1 MDFLIMIV
9 AAVIA
14 FGKLAAKSEGEGNKK
29 RTQNVGPTA
38 EEWAERLRQSA
49 AGGEVSDKLNSAVNA
64 LKKSPRRPSG
74 RDIEAEQARRNAA
87 ERHHSEKRWAE
98 ARRQQAGFPA
108 RPRRRRRQLRGPSRE
123 PEGPLRR
130 RHPRPRGVHTACRAR
145 QIPPH
150 TPSVTRKANDI
161 RRSSG

>member
-9 AAVIA
+9 AAVIV
-14 FGKLAAKSEGEGNKK
+14 FGKLAAKSEGEGKKK

-74 RDIEAEQARRNAA
+74 RDIEAEQARR
-87 ERHHSEKRWAE
+87 
-98 ARRQQAGFPA
+98 QQADALRVHAAGVDSCEGRLESLKVLYDAGILDREEYTQRVA
-108 RPRRRRRQLRGPSRE
+108 R
-123 PEGPLRR
+123 
-130 RHPRPRGVHTACRAR
+130 V
-145 QIPPH
+145 
-150 TPSVTRKANDI
+150 KAQHSH
-161 RRSSG
+161 R

>member
-9 AAVIA
+9 AAVIV

-64 LKKSPRRPSG
+64 LKKSSRRPSG
-74 RDIEAEQARRNAA
+74 REIEAEQARRNAD
-87 ERHHSEKRWAE
+87 EHHHSEKRWAE
-98 ARRQQAGFPA
+98 ARRQQADSLRVHAAGVDSCEGRLESLKVLYDAGILDREEYTQRVA
-108 RPRRRRRQLRGPSRE
+108 RVKSRHTLRQ
-123 PEGPLRR
+123 
-130 RHPRPRGVHTACRAR
+130 
-145 QIPPH
+145 
-150 TPSVTRKANDI
+150 
-161 RRSSG
+161 

>member
-9 AAVIA
+9 AAVIV

-87 ERHHSEKRWAE
+87 ERHHRSAGRRPAASRRTPCASTLPASTA
-98 ARRQQAGFPA
+98 ARAV
-108 RPRRRRRQLRGPSRE
+108 SR
-123 PEGPLRR
+123 
-130 RHPRPRGVHTACRAR
+130 A
-145 QIPPH
+145 
-150 TPSVTRKANDI
+150 
-161 RRSSG
+161 

>member
-9 AAVIA
+9 AAVIF
-14 FGKLAAKSEGEGNKK
+14 FGKLAAKSEGEGKKK

-64 LKKSPRRPSG
+64 LKKSPRRPMSG
-74 RDIEAEQARRNAA
+74 CDIEAEQARRNAA

-98 ARRQQAGFPA
+98 ARRQQADSLRVHAAGVDSCEGRLESLKVLYDAGILDREEYTQRVA
-108 RPRRRRRQLRGPSRE
+108 RVKSRHTLRQ
-123 PEGPLRR
+123 
-130 RHPRPRGVHTACRAR
+130 
-145 QIPPH
+145 
-150 TPSVTRKANDI
+150 
-161 RRSSG
+161 

>member
-9 AAVIA
+9 AAVIV

-87 ERHHSEKRWAE
+87 EPTPPNAIT
-98 ARRQQAGFPA
+98 ARSAGRRPA
-108 RPRRRRRQLRGPSRE
+108 ASRRTPCASTPPASTAARAVSR
-123 PEGPLRR
+123 
-130 RHPRPRGVHTACRAR
+130 A
-145 QIPPH
+145 
-150 TPSVTRKANDI
+150 
-161 RRSSG
+161 

>member
-9 AAVIA
+9 AAVIV
-14 FGKLAAKSEGEGNKK
+14 FGKLAAKSEGEGNKE

-64 LKKSPRRPSG
+64 LKRVRVARAGAISKRSRRAATPP
-74 RDIEAEQARRNAA
+74 NAA
-87 ERHHSEKRWAE
+87 T
-98 ARRQQAGFPA
+98 ARSDGRRRAASRRTPA

-130 RHPRPRGVHTACRAR
+130 RHPRPRGVHPACRAR

-161 RRSSG
+161 R

>member
-9 AAVIA
+9 AAVIV

-49 AGGEVSDKLNSAVNA
+49 AGGEVSDKLNSAVSQCPQKESASPERPRYRSGAGAPQRRRTPSQREA
-64 LKKSPRRPSG
+64 LGGGPPSAG
-74 RDIEAEQARRNAA
+74 RL
-87 ERHHSEKRWAE
+87 
-98 ARRQQAGFPA
+98 PA

-130 RHPRPRGVHTACRAR
+130 RHPRPRGVHPACRAR
-145 QIPPH
+145 QGAAF
-150 TPSVTRKANDI
+150 TPLNGEPI
-161 RRSSG
+161 

>member
-9 AAVIA
+9 AAVIV

-64 LKKSPRRPSG
+64 LKKSPRRPMSG
-74 RDIEAEQARRNAA
+74 RDIEAEQARR
-87 ERHHSEKRWAE
+87 
-98 ARRQQAGFPA
+98 QQADSLRVHAAGVDSCEGRLESLKVLYDAGILDREEYTQRVA
-108 RPRRRRRQLRGPSRE
+108 RVKSRHTLRQ
-123 PEGPLRR
+123 
-130 RHPRPRGVHTACRAR
+130 
-145 QIPPH
+145 
-150 TPSVTRKANDI
+150 
-161 RRSSG
+161 

>member
-9 AAVIA
+9 AAVIV

-74 RDIEAEQARRNAA
+74 RGGAVLGAA
-87 ERHHSEKRWAE
+87 
-98 ARRQQAGFPA
+98 
-108 RPRRRRRQLRGPSRE
+108 LDRG
-123 PEGPLRR
+123 G
-130 RHPRPRGVHTACRAR
+130 HVG
-145 QIPPH
+145 
-150 TPSVTRKANDI
+150 
-161 RRSSG
+161 SSALT

>member
-9 AAVIA
+9 AAVIF
-14 FGKLAAKSEGEGNKK
+14 FGKLAAKSEGEGKKK

-87 ERHHSEKRWAE
+87 ERHHSEKR
-98 ARRQQAGFPA
+98 
-108 RPRRRRRQLRGPSRE
+108 
-123 PEGPLRR
+123 
-130 RHPRPRGVHTACRAR
+130 
-145 QIPPH
+145 
-150 TPSVTRKANDI
+150 
-161 RRSSG
+161 

>member
-9 AAVIA
+9 AAVIV
-14 FGKLAAKSEGEGNKK
+14 FGKLAAKSEGEGKKK

-74 RDIEAEQARRNAA
+74 RDIEAEQAREHAA
-87 ERHHSEKRWAE
+87 ERRT
-98 ARRQQAGFPA
+98 ARSDG
-108 RPRRRRRQLRGPSRE
+108 RRRAASRRTPCASTPPASTAARAVSR
-123 PEGPLRR
+123 
-130 RHPRPRGVHTACRAR
+130 A
-145 QIPPH
+145 
-150 TPSVTRKANDI
+150 
-161 RRSSG
+161 